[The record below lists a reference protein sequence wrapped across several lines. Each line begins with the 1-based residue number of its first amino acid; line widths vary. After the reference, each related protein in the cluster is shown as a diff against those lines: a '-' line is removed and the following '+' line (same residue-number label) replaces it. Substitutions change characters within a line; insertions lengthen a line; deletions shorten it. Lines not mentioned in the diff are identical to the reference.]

1 MQSAMALLT
10 TTRRTAVTIALIG
23 FSAMWASPA
32 RASGP
37 RPFFQ
42 MPLACGQTWEAS
54 TYDGHWPD
62 QDSVDLGEW
71 SPQDTNMGQG
81 EPVLASAAGT
91 VLEVFTHLPAGDIRV
106 YLDHGGGWVTH
117 YIHLE
122 SVPPLTIGQHVAQ
135 GEQIGRV
142 GNSGTEA
149 YHLHYTQ
156 LADGNAVQIAFN
168 GTLINTH
175 AGNLASYET
184 WGNGEKLT
192 SANCPMN
199 SFVNVDQDGTRYQLL
214 YKPGTGAAK
223 IVALDSDGAGIT
235 SIWSSTWTK
244 GWTHFT
250 PFRIGGDP
258 YYIAYK
264 SATGEVDFDRVNAGG
279 LGVTTIGQGTWSKGW
294 THFMPFTLGGQPYY
308 IAYKTTNGAANLDRI
323 NAAGNGASTI
333 WSGSWGKGWTHLA
346 PFVQG
351 GVQYFVAYQ
360 GGTGAVE
367 IDKITGSG
375 NSVSITEVWS
385 GTWQTGWSNI
395 VPLYQYGGVHLL
407 KYKSTTGQTQFEVIN
422 GGGQGT
428 AVLGSATWTKSWTAF
443 SGFAINSQAHVLI
456 YKVETGEAKVMKFN
470 PSNDGM
476 TNIST
481 MSWTLGWS

>member
-1 MQSAMALLT
+1 MHFARTRLT
-10 TTRRTAVTIALIG
+10 GSLARVAIAFIG
-23 FSAMWASPA
+23 TWVLGAAPA
-32 RASGP
+32 QAYGP

-71 SPQDTNMGQG
+71 SPQDTNMGHG
-81 EPVLASAAGT
+81 EPVLASADGT
-91 VLEVFTHLPAGDIRV
+91 VLNVFTDLPAGDIRV

-142 GNSGTEA
+142 GNSGTEE

-156 LADGNAVQIAFN
+156 LADGNAVRIAFN
-168 GTLINTH
+168 GTLIDTY
-175 AGNLASYET
+175 AGNLASYDT

-223 IVALDSDGAGIT
+223 IVALDSDGGGIT

-250 PFRIGGDP
+250 PFKLNGDA

-264 SATGEVDFDRVNAGG
+264 SSTGEVDFDRVNTGG
-279 LGVTTIGQGTWSKGW
+279 LGVTTVGEGTWSKGW

-308 IAYKTTNGAANLDRI
+308 VAYNSLYGGANVDRI
-323 NAAGNGASTI
+323 NAAGNGASTL
-333 WSGSWGKGWTHLA
+333 WSGSWGKGWTQLV
-346 PFVQG
+346 PYVQG
-351 GVQYFVAYQ
+351 GVQYFIAYQ

-395 VPLYQYGGVHLL
+395 VPLSHNGNVHLL
-407 KYKSTTGQTQFEVIN
+407 KYKSTTGLAQYEIVN
-422 GGGQGT
+422 GGGLGT
-428 AVLGSATWTKSWTAF
+428 TVLGSASWTKSWTAF
-443 SGFAINSQAHVLI
+443 SPFSISSQGHVLI
-456 YKVETGEAKVMKFN
+456 YKVETGDAKIMRLD
-470 PSNDGM
+470 PSNDAM
-476 TNIST
+476 TMLT
-481 MSWTLGWS
+481 YMAWTLGWS

>member
-1 MQSAMALLT
+1 MEVQPSVRTSAHRIALTATPLVVVALL
-10 TTRRTAVTIALIG
+10 AP
-23 FSAMWASPA
+23 SAEAA
-32 RASGP
+32 GP

-71 SPQDTNMGQG
+71 TTADANMSRG
-81 EPVLASAAGT
+81 EPVLASADGT
-91 VLEVFTHLPAGDIRV
+91 VDKVFTSSAGDIRV
-106 YLDHGGGWVTH
+106 YLDHGGGWMTH

-122 SVPPLTIGQHVAQ
+122 QVPPLIEGQKVAQ

-156 LADGNAVQIAFN
+156 LADGSAVRIAFN

-175 AGNLASYET
+175 AGNPSSYDT

-199 SFVNVDQDGTRYQLL
+199 SFLNVDQLGIRYQLL
-214 YKPGTGAAK
+214 YKPGTGAST
-223 IVALDSDGAGIT
+223 IVELDPTGNGATG
-235 SIWSSTWTK
+235 IWSSTWNK

-250 PFRIGGDP
+250 PFRINNQP
-258 YYIAYK
+258 YYFAYK
-264 SATGEVDFDRVNAGG
+264 SSTGQVAFDRVNVGG
-279 LGVTTIGQGTWSKGW
+279 IGVTEIGTGTWSKGW

-308 IAYKTTNGAANLDRI
+308 VAYKSTNGGANLDRI
-323 NAAGNGASTI
+323 NPIGNGASTI

-351 GVQYFVAYQ
+351 GVQYFLAYQ

-375 NSVSITEVWS
+375 NSVTITEVWS
-385 GTWQTGWSNI
+385 STWSKGWSHI
-395 VPLYQYGGVHLL
+395 VPITHEGAVYLL
-407 KYKSTTGQTQFEVIN
+407 KYRSTTGAVSLEAVKS
-422 GGGQGT
+422 GGAGT
-428 AVLGSATWTKSWTAF
+428 TFRGSATWTKSWTAF
-443 SGFAINSQAHVLI
+443 SPYSIGGQGHVLV
-456 YKVETGEAKVMKFN
+456 YKVGTGAVRVLKLNADETGTITLW
-470 PSNDGM
+470 SSG
-476 TNIST
+476 
-481 MSWTLGWS
+481 WTLGWS